1 MALNSGECEPQFV
14 TVAPSHA
21 GMRDPLFLRDIEID
35 LIGNARRIINDDP
48 CTFVKR
54 INNLAGLR
62 LATMSIKI
70 EPPA

>member
-1 MALNSGECEPQFV
+1 V
-14 TVAPSHA
+14 TVAPSLA
-21 GMRDPLFLRDIEID
+21 CAIRFSWDIEID
-35 LIGNARRIINDDP
+35 LIGNTRRIINDDP
-48 CTFVKR
+48 CTFVER

>member
-1 MALNSGECEPQFV
+1 M
-14 TVAPSHA
+14 H
-21 GMRDPLFLRDIEID
+21 DPLFLRDIEMD
-35 LIGNARRIINDDP
+35 LIGNARRIINDYP
-48 CTFVKR
+48 CPFVKR

>member
-1 MALNSGECEPQFV
+1 V

-21 GMRDPLFLRDIEID
+21 GMRDPLFFRDIEID
-35 LIGNARRIINDDP
+35 LIGNKRGIVNDDP

-54 INNLAGLR
+54 INNSAGLR
-62 LATMSIKI
+62 LATVSIKI